1 MARIFHRRKQ
11 PIIEAIGQTMVFL
24 SFVGAVLYGGGW
36 YPEGLLW
43 QVTAKASAV
52 SFLILFVLVT
62 SQTTNHLLL
71 LLALTASVLGDV
83 LLALPGE
90 DSFLRGLL
98 AFFVAHVFYVGLF
111 VKNRLPLE
119 DVSSARLQV
128 SGLILAAAGIGVFL
142 LSTGNLGSML
152 IPVIA
157 YSCVLTL
164 MTITALLSQL
174 PIKLVGTGAVLFL
187 ISDSVL
193 GAQTFLDVNLGG
205 GLSVWIPY
213 YLGQLFLALGIMLY
227 DERPTH
233 FGGYRFD

>member
-1 MARIFHRRKQ
+1 LARIFHRRKQ
-11 PIIEAIGQTMVFL
+11 PIVEAIGQTMVFL

-36 YPEGLLW
+36 YPDGLLW

-52 SFLILFVLVT
+52 SFLVLFVLVT
-62 SQTTNHLLL
+62 SQTTNHLIL

-90 DSFLRGLL
+90 NSFLRGLL
-98 AFFVAHVFYVGLF
+98 AFFVAHIFYVGLF
-111 VKNRLPLE
+111 IKNRLEFE
-119 DVSSARLQV
+119 DVSSTRIQI
-128 SGLILAAAGIGVFL
+128 SGLVIAAAGIGAFL
-142 LSTGNLGSML
+142 LYQSNLDSML
-152 IPVIA
+152 IPVMA
-157 YSCVLTL
+157 YTTVLTL
-164 MTITALLSQL
+164 MTVSALFSRF

-187 ISDSVL
+187 ISDSIL

-205 GLSVWIPY
+205 SISVWVSY
-213 YLGQLFLALGIMLY
+213 YLGQLFLALGVMLY

>member
-36 YPEGLLW
+36 YPDGLLW
-43 QVTAKASAV
+43 QVMAKASAV

-62 SQTTNHLLL
+62 SQSTNHLLL

-111 VKNRLPLE
+111 IKNRLPFE
-119 DVSSARLQV
+119 DVSSPRLQV

-142 LSTGNLGSML
+142 LNSGNLGAML

-164 MTITALLSQL
+164 MAITALLSQL
-174 PIKLVGTGAVLFL
+174 PVKLVGAGAVLFL
-187 ISDSVL
+187 VSDSIL

-205 GLSVWIPY
+205 PLSVWMPY
-213 YLGQLFLALGIMLY
+213 YLGQLFLALGVMLY